1 MPPKPPYLL
10 FAFDVA
16 ADEPNARQIMEE
28 VQKDFPITTPFTSLG
43 VENLYVAEVPQ
54 SQMTARLREVNA
66 YLDQMDR
73 RFGKVLRWMV
83 QLCRSSEIG
92 SG

>member
-16 ADEPNARQIMEE
+16 ADEPNAQQIMEE

-54 SQMTARLREVNA
+54 SQMTAKLREVNS
-66 YLDQMDR
+66 YLDQKDQ

>member
-16 ADEPNARQIMEE
+16 ADEPNAQQIMEE

-54 SQMTARLREVNA
+54 SQMTAKLREVNS
-66 YLDQMDR
+66 YLDQKDR
-73 RFGKVLRWMV
+73 RCGKVLRWMV

>member
-1 MPPKPPYLL
+1 MPLRPPYLL
-10 FAFDVA
+10 FAFDVDP
-16 ADEPNARQIMEE
+16 ADPNAERIIDE
-28 VQKDFPITTPFTSLG
+28 VQRDFPITTQFTSLG

-54 SQMTARLREVNA
+54 SQMTARLREVGF
-66 YLDQMDR
+66 YLAQKDQL
-73 RFGKVLRWMV
+73 FGGVLRWMV